1 MEANI
6 IQILQEVNIAGED
19 SKVLKRVSRL
29 TMILLRKLDFSI
41 ETIANILNTSRN
53 TVSLWC
59 KRFACDPYAG
69 LTDLVRTG
77 RPKILTDDEE
87 KGLGE
92 FIDSSLEK
100 MSQEVTISGNDIK
113 LFVNEEFKKVCSLSV
128 VYRTIN
134 NLGYSYKKPQPVH
147 LKNDKT
153 VMLNWINKFKRDIRK
168 VERNLINKK
177 VEVYFQDETRFG
189 QKTISTKIWAKKD
202 SKVTYLN
209 QNGFLNAWIYGAIN
223 PLNGDS
229 HALILPRLDSENM
242 QIFIDSF
249 LEKIP
254 DNKHIIMV
262 LDGSRAHKN
271 GILRIS
277 ENLTLYFLPP
287 YSPELNPIERLW
299 LFIKK
304 KYLSFKLYDNLNE
317 INEKGAWAWNKISS
331 EMIKSICKCDY
342 LSNLC

>member
-1 MEANI
+1 MDLWSN
-6 IQILQEVNIAGED
+6 
-19 SKVLKRVSRL
+19 K
-29 TMILLRKLDFSI
+29 SI
-41 ETIANILNTSRN
+41 
-53 TVSLWC
+53 
-59 KRFACDPYAG
+59 
-69 LTDLVRTG
+69 
-77 RPKILTDDEE
+77 
-87 KGLGE
+87 
-92 FIDSSLEK
+92 
-100 MSQEVTISGNDIK
+100 
-113 LFVNEEFKKVCSLSV
+113 
-128 VYRTIN
+128 
-134 NLGYSYKKPQPVH
+134 
-147 LKNDKT
+147 
-153 VMLNWINKFKRDIRK
+153 
-168 VERNLINKK
+168 
-177 VEVYFQDETRFG
+177 
-189 QKTISTKIWAKKD
+189 
-202 SKVTYLN
+202 
-209 QNGFLNAWIYGAIN
+209 
-223 PLNGDS
+223 NGDS

-254 DNKHIIMV
+254 DNKNIIMV

-317 INEKGAWAWNKISS
+317 RGAWAWNKISS